1 MTSNDQLTDELA
13 AELRTRADDLHAA
26 PISFAGVRGRAR
38 SIRRRRRAVA
48 GGAAAAV
55 VAAVLVVP
63 TLLGGGLHRAERPQP
78 APPAPERTSSATMLH
93 GGTLT
98 LPDGSRR
105 GLDLRS
111 PDVGQFVVLTDG
123 RLVLTNQARSRIEV
137 YDAGGDLTDTYPVD
151 YVALTLSPTSELAA
165 WVDPRSRVQVLESGS
180 PAPAEMAPVPL
191 PGEATPVIDAVVGSD
206 CASGG
211 CRVLAGDGNTT
222 TAQSDVD
229 GARDLG
235 ADEELRV
242 LDVSPD
248 EKTWAVSF
256 PPGPNEQYGCVGLY
270 DVAGATVTARS
281 CTTSGLQFSPDGEH
295 LVGAF
300 YENNMASDV
309 TVLDRDLEPVLAYRP
324 KPRVVSRVTWDGPT
338 HLLAG
343 VVDLDDSSWSLERVD
358 IGDGST
364 TTLDGPAPGSNPE
377 IVADYQFGG

>member
-1 MTSNDQLTDELA
+1 M
-13 AELRTRADDLHAA
+13 A
-26 PISFAGVRGRAR
+26 PI
-38 SIRRRRRAVA
+38 
-48 GGAAAAV
+48 
-55 VAAVLVVP
+55 P
-63 TLLGGGLHRAERPQP
+63 
-78 APPAPERTSSATMLH
+78 M
-93 GGTLT
+93 
-98 LPDGSRR
+98 
-105 GLDLRS
+105 
-111 PDVGQFVVLTDG
+111 
-123 RLVLTNQARSRIEV
+123 
-137 YDAGGDLTDTYPVD
+137 
-151 YVALTLSPTSELAA
+151 
-165 WVDPRSRVQVLESGS
+165 
-180 PAPAEMAPVPL
+180 
-191 PGEATPVIDAVVGSD
+191 PGEATPVVDAVVGSD

-211 CRVLAGDGNTT
+211 CRVLAGDGNATT
-222 TAQSDVD
+222 SQSDVD

-242 LDVSPD
+242 LDVSAD

-256 PPGPNEQYGCVGLY
+256 PPGPNGQYGCVGLY

>member
-1 MTSNDQLTDELA
+1 M
-13 AELRTRADDLHAA
+13 
-26 PISFAGVRGRAR
+26 I
-38 SIRRRRRAVA
+38 
-48 GGAAAAV
+48 
-55 VAAVLVVP
+55 
-63 TLLGGGLHRAERPQP
+63 
-78 APPAPERTSSATMLH
+78 MH

-105 GLDLRS
+105 SLDLRS
-111 PDVGQFVVLTDG
+111 PDVSQFGVLTDG
-123 RLVLTNQARSRIEV
+123 RLVLANQARSRIEV

-180 PAPAEMAPVPL
+180 PAPVEMAPVPL

-211 CRVLAGDGNTT
+211 CRVLAGDGNATT
-222 TAQSDVD
+222 SQSAVD

-358 IGDGST
+358 IDDGST